1 MSKGFEQ
8 NLQKASLVLK
18 DAFERIEKASEGT
31 VLDENT
37 SKALYSQLNGLGKL
51 VKNIAIQFGTM
62 RLPEDL
68 SKQVNE
74 LQQKISEVQ
83 SKITNATNKLMS
95 ARTWTAKNQT
105 TGEMMLSKKARAS
118 IFRNNIMPGE
128 TKPGQVHIDGQLFT
142 SYKALTDA
150 AANGTQELK
159 DKVSEV
165 FTYISTLKNPQGV
178 PYLNTYLEDIQK
190 LKNEIENLQK
200 ELKQLNEQSEKA
212 TTSKGSEFV
221 DVNEVLGKVNSGID
235 NLTNSEKEAETQ
247 TEQLDDVE
255 IKNTQTLD
263 KKQKTLMGTAAKT
276 VLYHNAVNMLKRML
290 RTTINVV
297 QDLDKAFT
305 DMAVVT
311 TMSREQT

>member
-37 SKALYSQLNGLGKL
+37 SKTLYSQLNGLGKL

-118 IFRNNIMPGE
+118 IFRSNIMPGE

-150 AANGTQELK
+150 ATNGTQELK

-178 PYLNTYLEDIQK
+178 PYLNIYLEDIQK
-190 LKNEIENLQK
+190 LKDEIEDLQK
-200 ELKQLNEQSEKA
+200 ELKQLNEQSEKT

-247 TEQLDDVE
+247 TEQLDE
-255 IKNTQTLD
+255 AEKKTTQTLD

>member
-18 DAFERIEKASEGT
+18 DAFERIEKASEDT

-62 RLPEDL
+62 RLPEEL

-95 ARTWTAKNQT
+95 ARTWTAKNQD

-118 IFRNNIMPGE
+118 IFRNNVMPGE
-128 TKPGQVHIDGQLFT
+128 TKPGQVHVGDQLFT
-142 SYKALTDA
+142 SYKALTEA
-150 AANGTQELK
+150 ATNGTQELK
-159 DKVSEV
+159 DKATEV
-165 FTYISTLKNPQGV
+165 FNYITTLKNPQGV

-190 LKNEIENLQK
+190 LKNEIDDLQK
-200 ELKQLNEQSEKA
+200 ELKKLNEQSEKE
-212 TTSKGSEFV
+212 TSKNSEFI

-235 NLTNSEKEAETQ
+235 NLTNSEKEAEVQ
-247 TEQLDDVE
+247 TEQLDEVE
-255 IKNTQTLD
+255 KKNTQTLD

>member
-62 RLPEDL
+62 RLPEEL

-83 SKITNATNKLMS
+83 SKITSATNKLMS
-95 ARTWTAKNQT
+95 ARTWTAKNQD

-128 TKPGQVHIDGQLFT
+128 TKPGQVHVDGQLFT

-150 AANGTQELK
+150 ATNGTQELK
-159 DKVSEV
+159 DKATEV
-165 FTYISTLKNPQGV
+165 FNYITTLKNPQGV

-190 LKNEIENLQK
+190 LKKEIDVLQK
-200 ELKQLNEQSEKA
+200 ELKQLNEQSEKT
-212 TTSKGSEFV
+212 TTSKGSEFI

-235 NLTNSEKEAETQ
+235 NLTNSEKDAETQ
-247 TEQLDDVE
+247 TEQLDEVE
-255 IKNTQTLD
+255 KKNTQTLD